1 LAISPP
7 SDIVLDVA
15 RAVEPEALEVARARL
30 ASRGAAAAGGLNE
43 AFSAGDL
50 RSSPLTEGAA
60 PADETPETYRKFEAM
75 VLSTFVQSMLPK
87 EAGAVYGE
95 GLSGDMWKSL
105 LSQQLGTVIAER
117 GGIGIADHLLKNHY
131 YEGDTKVAVAGVSG
145 GPEKARLD
153 EERSLSAALVQEMQR
168 RLTSDIAGDANPSA
182 ASR

>member
-1 LAISPP
+1 
-7 SDIVLDVA
+7 V
-15 RAVEPEALEVARARL
+15 
-30 ASRGAAAAGGLNE
+30 
-43 AFSAGDL
+43 
-50 RSSPLTEGAA
+50 
-60 PADETPETYRKFEAM
+60 DETPETYRKFEAM

-117 GGIGIADHLLKNHY
+117 GGVGIADSLLKDHY

-153 EERSLSAALVQEMQR
+153 GERGLSAALVQEMQR
-168 RLTSDIAGDANPSA
+168 RLTSDIAGDVNPPA
-182 ASR
+182 QSR

>member
-15 RAVEPEALEVARARL
+15 RAVEPEALEAARAKL
-30 ASRGAAAAGGLNE
+30 ASRSAAAGPNE
-43 AFSAGDL
+43 AFSPGDV
-50 RSSPLTEGAA
+50 RSSGPTDGAA
-60 PADETPETYRKFEAM
+60 SADRTPETYRKFEAM

-117 GGIGIADHLLKNHY
+117 GGIGIADHLLKGHY
-131 YEGDTKVAVAGVSG
+131 YEGDTKVALSGVSG

-153 EERSLSAALVQEMQR
+153 EERSLSAALVQELQR
-168 RLTSDIAGDANPSA
+168 RLSPDIAGDVNPPA
-182 ASR
+182 TSR